1 MRAMTEQ
8 SPPFIIIDLSKSTK
22 DEKSATYDVT
32 NTVEGMF
39 YEIFLEMQNILNFSA
54 TLYKRIDGKWGPT
67 IILENGSVYSEG
79 MVQSVMSGFAEIIV
93 DE

>member
-1 MRAMTEQ
+1 
-8 SPPFIIIDLSKSTK
+8 
-22 DEKSATYDVT
+22 
-32 NTVEGMF
+32 
-39 YEIFLEMQNILNFSA
+39 MQNILNFSA

-67 IILENGSVYSEG
+67 TILENGTVYSEG